1 MLKELSAAAIAG
13 LAIMLVLLG
22 GLIPRWMHKERVSD
36 KDRQISYLQAALDKR
51 DEQVD
56 KLVEKD
62 QTVIQLLEGLK
73 AEAERRRSR

>member
-56 KLVEKD
+56 RLVEKD